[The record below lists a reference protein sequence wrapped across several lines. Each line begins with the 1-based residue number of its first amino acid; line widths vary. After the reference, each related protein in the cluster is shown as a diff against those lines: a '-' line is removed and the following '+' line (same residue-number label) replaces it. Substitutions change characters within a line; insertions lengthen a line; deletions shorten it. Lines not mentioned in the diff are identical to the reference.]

1 MLKGIEACLVK
12 MSATYFYDVAAT
24 NQARFRRSLQD
35 HQGLD
40 LGWSLLL

>member
-24 NQARFRRSLQD
+24 NFFYVAV
-35 HQGLD
+35 
-40 LGWSLLL
+40 WNCTPAT